1 MWDVILDALKDS
13 LIVIPFVF
21 LIYFLMEL
29 IEGLKSKNKIEK
41 ALSGKFAPLVAGAT
55 GIIPECGFSVMC
67 AKLYDGGLITAG
79 TLVAAFLSTSDE
91 GLVVLISSGVSVW
104 EILTL
109 VGVKFAYAAI
119 IGFIVNAAFK
129 NLNVTHVCPEENK
142 CEECGEE
149 AESLIDRLLFHPLKH
164 TLVTFIYIFAVNL
177 LFGIIFYFFGESIK
191 TFLQGS
197 VYFQPLAAGLIG
209 LIPNC
214 GSSIVITEAY
224 TSGVLSF
231 AGLVSGLSAN
241 SGVGILMI
249 FRDKKTRKKGLAILA
264 ITVVSAIVLGY
275 ILLLCGIF
283 A

>member
-1 MWDVILDALKDS
+1 M
-13 LIVIPFVF
+13 
-21 LIYFLMEL
+21 
-29 IEGLKSKNKIEK
+29 
-41 ALSGKFAPLVAGAT
+41 
-55 GIIPECGFSVMC
+55 
-67 AKLYDGGLITAG
+67 
-79 TLVAAFLSTSDE
+79 
-91 GLVVLISSGVSVW
+91 
-104 EILTL
+104 
-109 VGVKFAYAAI
+109 
-119 IGFIVNAAFK
+119 
-129 NLNVTHVCPEENK
+129 
-142 CEECGEE
+142 
-149 AESLIDRLLFHPLKH
+149 
-164 TLVTFIYIFAVNL
+164 TFIYIFAVNL